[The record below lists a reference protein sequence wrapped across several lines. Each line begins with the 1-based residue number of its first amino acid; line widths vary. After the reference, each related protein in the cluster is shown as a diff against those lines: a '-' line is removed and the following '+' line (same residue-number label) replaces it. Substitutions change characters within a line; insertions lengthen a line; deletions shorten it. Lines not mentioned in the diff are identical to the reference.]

1 METAQ
6 DKAYEAL
13 YYSLWE
19 LAQRYSEFTQFRV
32 IGKSHDE
39 RLIPMLE
46 IGILHFLC
54 GRIFGYGW
62 KNVGHACTGSCRI
75 LQNI

>member
-46 IGILHFLC
+46 IGHGESC
-54 GRIFGYGW
+54 IFSIWRKIGLRTALYPLR
-62 KNVGHACTGSCRI
+62 KIS
-75 LQNI
+75 